1 MLCHNI
7 VLSIKRLSVV
17 TPLLPV
23 LQLISIVV
31 AYISVDLQ
39 IQSLLVVYLFALLL
53 VLVIITLQTI
63 VRLLHTHLEKICDR
77 DMLK

>member
-1 MLCHNI
+1 MYNI

-17 TPLLPV
+17 TSLLPV

-63 VRLLHTHLEKICDR
+63 VRLLHNYLEKFCDR